1 MKTTLLTK
9 ILLLDVVMVATML
22 ILTVALSARYSVK
35 QVELSQGQ
43 NLHNIAHILA
53 TSEPIISAL
62 KAGKS
67 SPELDAFLDN
77 VIASQNNV
85 DVITIADMHSV
96 RLYHPDRSRVGE
108 TFIGG
113 DEGRALRGEH
123 YLSQAVGTL
132 GFQSRYFYPIFD
144 HDGAQLGFA
153 HVSMLMAN
161 LDSLRANVL
170 RVNLQTLAIVLLV
183 GALAAGIL
191 TMSIKRSLLGY
202 EPDQLARFFVQRG
215 EVMDSL
221 EEGLLAVDEHGAII
235 LANGATERILGITEE
250 NMRGKD
256 VDSVIPEIGLKKSLG
271 GAKDTNLAITLGDEN
286 ILFSRMPLN
295 RKHRRIGAMAIM
307 RDHSEVTRMAEQLTG
322 VNHLLDALRAN
333 THEFMNRLHVI
344 LGLLQGGNV
353 DEAKRYIMDISHV
366 QRATITTMTKTIGNQ
381 TLAALILGKI
391 NRCNELGIRMHVR
404 SDSAIPRRSRFLPTT
419 ALVTIVGNLVENS
432 IDAIQEKGA
441 SEGEAEIALL
451 IFEDDRALR
460 ISLDDTG
467 IGLSPEE
474 LAGIERPGYTTKGV
488 NRGTGLGLIRG
499 IVENYGG
506 GMTVDSEKGVGT
518 SMTLAFRQTRSVNRN
533 AESFRQA

>member
-1 MKTTLLTK
+1 MKTTLLSK
-9 ILLLDVVMVATML
+9 MLLLDVIMVATML
-22 ILTVALSARYSVK
+22 ILTVALSVRYSIN
-35 QVELSQGQ
+35 QLEMSQEQ
-43 NLHNIAHILA
+43 NLHNMAHILA
-53 TSEPIISAL
+53 TSEPIITAL
-62 KAGKS
+62 KTGES
-67 SPELDAFLDN
+67 TPELDSFLDA

-85 DVITIADMHSV
+85 DVITLADMHSI
-96 RLYHPDRSRVGE
+96 RLYHPDRSRVGQA
-108 TFIGG
+108 FFGG
-113 DEGRALRGEH
+113 DEGRALQGEH

-144 HDGAQLGFA
+144 HDGTQLGFA
-153 HVSMLMAN
+153 HVSMLMSN
-161 LDSLRANVL
+161 LDSLKANVL

-183 GALAAGIL
+183 GGLAAGIL

-221 EEGLLAVDEHGAII
+221 EEGLLAVDEHGSII
-235 LANGATERILGITEE
+235 LANSATERILGISEE
-250 NMRGKD
+250 TMRGKD
-256 VDSVIPEIGLKKSLG
+256 VDSIIPQIGLKESLG
-271 GAKDTNLAITLGDEN
+271 GAKDDNLAITLGDES
-286 ILFSRMPLN
+286 ILYSRMPLN
-295 RKHRRIGAMAIM
+295 RKHRLIGAMAIM

-366 QRATITTMTKTIGNQ
+366 QSATITTMTKTIENQ

-419 ALVTIVGNLVENS
+419 ALITIVGNLVENS
-432 IDAIQEKGA
+432 IDAIQERGEA
-441 SEGEAEIALL
+441 EGEAEIALL
-451 IFEDDRALR
+451 INENEHALQ

-467 IGLSPEE
+467 TGLSPEE
-474 LAGIERPGYTTKGV
+474 LERIARPGYTTKGIH
-488 NRGTGLGLIRG
+488 RGTGLRLIRG

-518 SMTLAFRQTRSVNRN
+518 SMTLAFRQVRHVSKT
-533 AESFRQA
+533 AESFRRL